1 MYRIWDSS
9 LFAES
14 DGLFMAEIAQP
25 AEVIRITDLTP
36 HVRELV
42 LSPLEHRVSYQP
54 GQWISL
60 KLPVGQKPPLNR
72 AYSMAEPEVSSGHL
86 TVVLDRVPAGVGSQY
101 LFSLKIGDRVPLS
114 GPYGKFM
121 LPQQEQTRFLLIGR
135 YTGIVPIRCIARSV
149 LPPGNST
156 QITVIAAAPHE
167 SERLYHDEFLNLASR
182 HSHFHYMPTIYGH
195 DIKQEAADDVLRVI
209 DLVQQFAG
217 KQRDFV
223 PMICGLRDFVRPLR
237 TYFMDLGFDRKAVRV
252 ETYD

>member
-1 MYRIWDSS
+1 
-9 LFAES
+9 
-14 DGLFMAEIAQP
+14 MAELAQP
-25 AEVIRITDLTP
+25 AEVIRITDLST

-72 AYSMAEPEVSSGHL
+72 AYSLAEPEVSSGHL
-86 TVVLDRVPAGVGSQY
+86 TVVFDRVPAGLGSQY

-114 GPYGKFM
+114 GPHGKFL
-121 LPQQEQTRFLLIGR
+121 LPQQDQQEHKRFLLIGR

-149 LPPGNST
+149 IPLGNST
-156 QITVIAAAPHE
+156 RVTVIAASP
-167 SERLYHDEFLNLASR
+167 SVNERLYHDEFLTLASR
-182 HSHFHYMPTIYGH
+182 HSQFQYRSTIYGH
-195 DIKQEAADDVLRVI
+195 DVKQEAADDILRVI
-209 DLVQQFAG
+209 DLVQQFTG
-217 KQRDFV
+217 QEREYI

-237 TYFMDLGFDRKAVRV
+237 AYFMDDLGFDRKVVRV

>member
-1 MYRIWDSS
+1 
-9 LFAES
+9 
-14 DGLFMAEIAQP
+14 MAEIAQP
-25 AEVIRITDLTP
+25 AEVIRITDLST

-86 TVVLDRVPAGVGSQY
+86 TVVFDRVPAGLGSQY

-121 LPQQEQTRFLLIGR
+121 LPQQDHTRLLLIGR
-135 YTGIVPIRCIARSV
+135 YTGIVPIRCMARSIIP
-149 LPPGNST
+149 LGNST
-156 QITVIAAAPHE
+156 QVTVIAAAPSE
-167 SERLYHDEFLNLASR
+167 SERLYHDEFLDLASR
-182 HSHFHYMPTIYGH
+182 YLHFQYKSTIYGH
-195 DIKQEAADDVLRVI
+195 DVKQDAGDDVLRVI
-209 DLVQQFAG
+209 DLVQQFKG
-217 KQRDFV
+217 QERHFI

-237 TYFMDLGFDRKAVRV
+237 AYFMDLGFDRKVVRV